1 MATQIYK
8 NVFVPDHVTTEQF
21 LKTRAYGYLS
31 LYSDVRFKNWQ
42 TSLNVATQQYKLS
55 LDSYSA
61 ELKAQ
66 AVVESQATKEVDRLK
81 KETAEIQSTYL
92 TTAEKETSMAAN
104 AKNSANQFNAG
115 QANDARTAAFGA
127 AVSAKRAEYDAKEA
141 AKRQLTAVGL
151 NPMTALPAEVNQ
163 EIFQTKVGKAV
174 SSGGTPIEIY
184 QSIQADPAFK
194 KERDRLNP
202 EQQARLDAVTLLRS
216 GATEADKAAF
226 MAAEPQNAA
235 VFTNA
240 IRLGST
246 QAGTMD
252 VPGAPGVQGVR
263 PVVADFGA
271 TQLAR
276 LRQLYKLGG
285 YEAIVDLLPEDAV
298 PEEVMKTLDLQVSA
312 SDLENANQSLAD
324 LKAGR
329 PKKPTSSLVDDARAI
344 YSASFEQNPYQA
356 RLKANTDASGKISD
370 HFVQSRLA
378 ALPADA
384 SATAREEARAVGMDD
399 AFSWIMG
406 GYKPESTQ
414 PTERPLPLVADDRNV
429 PFSRAP
435 DLRDVIQTDDRNAP
449 FDNAPNLMELIKQ
462 RLAPAASA
470 TPEQRDVANE
480 IAIAVTAPRRE
491 PGINGLGSGYVPP
504 PGTVES
510 ANLDFPIRGKAPVAV
525 PMGERGEAV
534 PVAEMPAQPVT
545 EPAMSPMDKAIAAF
559 NLPAAKA
566 KPATPAATA
575 AAPPAVALTP
585 AEEAAFRAAFRP
597 GEAAGSAALKAI
609 ATPAAA
615 APTLAPMTRGASAT
629 GTVTGTPPTSAAG
642 SASMTVEAALELGT
656 PFIVRSVDGKL
667 GYTYDPKTAAFTL
680 VVSNGVA
687 VTNQPPVT
695 KDDPRWEDLMD
706 PEKNYARPM
715 PPPASPTG
723 PPGLPGGSPMRRS
736 SVSPSAP
743 AKTQAPPTV
752 QPTAAQ
758 LEAQRRADLLASGME
773 LASKPDK
780 LRRILNTTPAGRL
793 VSSLMNAHKQSR
805 DSVTFLQLRQEI
817 ERKYIGR
824 PTQIEQA
831 IQILAASFILE
842 AREAQKAAP

>member
-81 KETAEIQSTYL
+81 KETAELQSTYL

-115 QANDARTAAFGA
+115 QANDARTAAYTA
-127 AVSAKRAEYDAKEA
+127 ANTARKTEFEQREA
-141 AKRQLTAVGL
+141 SKRQRTAVGL

-226 MAAEPQNAA
+226 MASEPQSAA

-240 IRLGST
+240 MRLGST
-246 QAGTMD
+246 EAGTMD
-252 VPGAPGVQGVR
+252 VPGAPGVQGVK
-263 PVVADFGA
+263 PVVTDFGA

-276 LRQLYKLGG
+276 LRQLYKTGG

-298 PEEVMKTLDLQVSA
+298 PEEVMKTLGIQVSA
-312 SDLENANQSLAD
+312 SDLENANQALAD

-370 HFVQSRLA
+370 HFVQNRLA

-384 SATAREEARAVGMDD
+384 SATSKEEARTAGMED

-435 DLRDVIQTDDRNAP
+435 DLRGVIKTDDRNAP
-449 FDNAPNLMELIKQ
+449 FDEAPNLMELIKQ
-462 RLAPAASA
+462 RLAPATTS
-470 TPEQRDVANE
+470 TPEQRDIANE
-480 IAIAVTAPRRE
+480 LAIVASAPRRE
-491 PGINGLGSGYVPP
+491 PGINGLGSGYVPT

-510 ANLDFPIRGKAPVAV
+510 ANLDFPTRGDAPVVA
-525 PMGERGEAV
+525 PMDIRGEAV
-534 PVAEMPAQPVT
+534 PVAEMAAQPVQPATRPVGPAQPAIKAPAVT
-545 EPAMSPMDKAIAAF
+545 MPTVAPVNVAQSFGGTTAPIPSVAGLKAGTTKTPGVTLADRPGTTVEPSGDIE
-559 NLPAAKA
+559 NLGASSKVSVATASKTAKA
-566 KPATPAATA
+566 PFSVYMPDDTNYQYEYDGSRDAFTVTDGPKNVGRVFPKGTAAYDALMTQGYTTVDSAPTPA
-575 AAPPAVALTP
+575 PTP
-585 AEEAAFRAAFRP
+585 
-597 GEAAGSAALKAI
+597 
-609 ATPAAA
+609 
-615 APTLAPMTRGASAT
+615 
-629 GTVTGTPPTSAAG
+629 
-642 SASMTVEAALELGT
+642 
-656 PFIVRSVDGKL
+656 
-667 GYTYDPKTAAFTL
+667 
-680 VVSNGVA
+680 
-687 VTNQPPVT
+687 
-695 KDDPRWEDLMD
+695 
-706 PEKNYARPM
+706 
-715 PPPASPTG
+715 
-723 PPGLPGGSPMRRS
+723 
-736 SVSPSAP
+736 AP
-743 AKTQAPPTV
+743 AKTQAIKQTV
-752 QPTAAQ
+752 QLTASQ

-842 AREAQKAAP
+842 AREADKAAP